1 MCYIRIRARSGK
13 RALPTA
19 IVGDKSDENSVDSE
33 SDKGSGARHK
43 RVCDHVR
50 AQHQVRKNRRWV
62 QKAVEF
68 VPDKAMGLFKAVRA
82 SLNLKFTR
90 VSENLASEDGGLRS
104 GFPCPVPEPSQKE
117 LSPPFP
123 HWWDWW
129 WRDRRGF
136 IRLHRMREADN
147 GIVPVVERLGKGLRI
162 TPSAFFPEDRGAPR
176 RPEALGGEH
185 LSVAPIQDPN
195 TDMPEEVL
203 IIKEFPSWLF
213 FSPKTRYKGST
224 NNIYP
229 WNAHLMLEPGV
240 RSIFDQEVRSVYKEA
255 SPTWEERL
263 EWGLRQ

>member
-1 MCYIRIRARSGK
+1 MCHINIRARSGK
-13 RALPTA
+13 RALPTV
-19 IVGDKSDENSVDSE
+19 IVDDKSDENSVDSG
-33 SDKGSGARHK
+33 SDKRSGARHK

-129 WRDRRGF
+129 WRDRRGY
-136 IRLHRMREADN
+136 IGIYRGREAND
-147 GIVPVVERLGKGLRI
+147 GIVPVMERLGKGLRI
-162 TPSAFFPEDRGAPR
+162 TPGAFYPEEKKVRM
-176 RPEALGGEH
+176 RPEALGGPH
-185 LSVAPIQDPN
+185 LSVASIQDPDD
-195 TDMPEEVL
+195 DMPNEVFVE
-203 IIKEFPSWLF
+203 KEFPSWLF
-213 FSPKTRYKGST
+213 NPRKTRYRGST
-224 NNIYP
+224 DIVYP
-229 WNAHLMLEPGV
+229 WNAHLRLEPGV
-240 RSIFDQEVRSVYKEA
+240 RSIFEQETRSVYKEA
-255 SPTWEERL
+255 SPTWEERF